1 MSTIVGIMQTAFQPK
16 DSATTIE
23 GVTVHVTDPISRERG
38 EGVATDHFF
47 LTADKLK
54 ALTFKPA
61 VGQEIEV
68 LYTKWG
74 KVGTLRL
81 NGTPNT
87 GTEID

>member
-1 MSTIVGIMQTAFQPK
+1 MSKIVGIVQTSFQPK
-16 DSATTIE
+16 DSANIIE

-54 ALTFKPA
+54 SLSFTPA

-81 NGTPNT
+81 NSTPNISV
-87 GTEID
+87 EID